1 MGGVVMSDDQDKLYT
16 MQEIAD
22 NIGVNKTTVYRYIKK
37 NNIANAM
44 IQGNANY
51 YDATVMKRLKK
62 HFGKENARHEE
73 RKTLNEQLI
82 ETLQQQIKE
91 LQQELNNEKNRS
103 DKALLAK
110 DKQIGE
116 LNARLK
122 ESHQLQLGLQ
132 KKLRILPDK
141 SNSPVVEADAQ
152 EIINQEP
159 NNEENTKEET
169 HKKSFWK
176 KIFGD

>member
-73 RKTLNEQLI
+73 RKKLNEQLI

-91 LQQELNNEKNRS
+91 LQQELNNEK
-103 DKALLAK
+103 K
-110 DKQIGE
+110 
-116 LNARLK
+116 
-122 ESHQLQLGLQ
+122 
-132 KKLRILPDK
+132 
-141 SNSPVVEADAQ
+141 
-152 EIINQEP
+152 
-159 NNEENTKEET
+159 
-169 HKKSFWK
+169 
-176 KIFGD
+176 